1 MITKELVDRIN
12 YLARKQ
18 RDGGLTEEEKK
29 EQKELREIY
38 LKNIRSQVVEALDS
52 AGFKPKKKPDGA
64 CGCEHCAPEEEH
76 GDSCG
81 CGRDHEPPGPDKLL
95 H

>member
-18 RDGGLTEEEKK
+18 RDGGLTGEEKK

-38 LKNIRSQVVEALDS
+38 LQNIRSQVIETLEA
-52 AGFKPKKKPDGA
+52 AGFKPKKKPGGA
-64 CGCEHCAPEEEH
+64 CSCEHCAPDEEN
-76 GDSCG
+76 GGSCG
-81 CGRDHEPPGPDKLL
+81 CSHEHRPPGPKKLL